1 MCEGRHVRR
10 VSRVECLE
18 ERGSWVIVDSQP
30 ASLRDV
36 RTASLLLL
44 FCLYGTRDGSTG
56 VSLDVDCQRS
66 CSGEL
71 SLEMRPPSARFY
83 ILFVAVEARQRAGKQ
98 ITRCSVA
105 TLLPLLCLDGASL
118 QRPSAHVGAA
128 RSSSCTTDWCMWN
141 KLLARLTAAGAEPLS
156 AGLCKHVNQ
165 TTRPLSVSL
174 DDHTTR
180 SHIAGKRSDR
190 RYVSHYHP
198 YHPDVTYVSLVCNG
212 QRAMMIANTRDAEL
226 VIADIHTG

>member
-1 MCEGRHVRR
+1 MSERPPCCFCFAFTAHAMAAPGCLWTST
-10 VSRVECLE
+10 VSAVAVVNCRWRC
-18 ERGSWVIVDSQP
+18 D
-30 ASLRDV
+30 
-36 RTASLLLL
+36 
-44 FCLYGTRDGSTG
+44 
-56 VSLDVDCQRS
+56 
-66 CSGEL
+66 
-71 SLEMRPPSARFY
+71 PPSARFY

-190 RYVSHYHP
+190 RYVSHYHA

>member
-10 VSRVECLE
+10 VSKVECLE

-118 QRPSAHVGAA
+118 QRPSAHVGTA

-156 AGLCKHVNQ
+156 DGLASMSIKQ
-165 TTRPLSVSL
+165 LGLFPSLLTTTQRVLTSRAKGL
-174 DDHTTR
+174 IGDTFLIITHTIR
-180 SHIAGKRSDR
+180 
-190 RYVSHYHP
+190 
-198 YHPDVTYVSLVCNG
+198 
-212 QRAMMIANTRDAEL
+212 M
-226 VIADIHTG
+226 